1 MKKTFLLI
9 CLAAGLLSCTKELT
23 PQEET
28 PAGVPMNFEI
38 NIAGTKAG
46 KTAWAKYDVVY
57 VFFNGLGEKYL
68 KLTYDGSTWDN
79 SSEGGTLVDTDFA
92 DLENKTLTAVH
103 IPVPVSVYPGKSMGD
118 FYINNLDGTPTSSY
132 YFFDEKRAYSVDGA
146 TVTASI
152 SLNKPE
158 GFVLFH
164 VPGIQDNLASYRFR
178 SPQMWAGGCSGVR
191 DDGRVHEVWSD
202 NPDVNIKGIAE
213 GDGGTFSGWLDTDE
227 TDFTFTLEGP
237 TDTYTYSVS
246 DKQFEE
252 GKLYN
257 FPVLTN
263 TNWTVTPTTRP
274 YVDLGLPSGRM
285 WATMNVGAST
295 PEDYGDYFAWAETAP
310 KETYAWGTLKYWNP
324 TTGKPTYYTGI
335 SSSQLMDVD
344 DAAWVNW
351 GDDWRMPT
359 KEDWEELNLCCMTLP
374 VYSSDG
380 TSVNGLLFMSLSDS
394 SKSIFFPANGV
405 KNDMGHQGLGTNGY
419 YWSSTLYNN
428 ANCGQAYQMT
438 FTVGNETA
446 FLNIEP
452 RSRYIGCAVRPV
464 K

>member
-23 PQEET
+23 PREEA
-28 PAGVPMNFEI
+28 PDGVPMNFEI

-46 KTAWAKYDVVY
+46 KTAWAENDVVY

-79 SSEGGTLVDTDFA
+79 SSEGGTLMDTDFA
-92 DLENKTLTAVH
+92 TLENNTLTAVH
-103 IPVPVSVYPGKSMGD
+103 IPVPVNVFPGKTMGD
-118 FYINNLDGTPTSSY
+118 FYINYEDDAAPFTY
-132 YFFDEKRAYSVDGA
+132 YFFDAQKAYSVDGT

-152 SLNKPE
+152 SLRKPE

-164 VPGIQDNLASYRFR
+164 IPGIEVSAYRFR
-178 SPQMWAGGCSGVR
+178 SPQMWAGGCSAVSAE
-191 DDGRVHEVWSD
+191 GRVRTIYSE
-202 NPDVNIKGIAE
+202 NPNVTIRGIAE
-213 GDGGTFSGWLDTDE
+213 GDGGTFVGWLDTDGS
-227 TDFTFTLEGP
+227 DFTFTLEGP
-237 TDTYTYSVS
+237 TDTYTYTCS

-263 TNWTVTPTTRP
+263 TNWTVTTTTYP
-274 YVDLGLPSGRM
+274 YVDLDLPSGRM

-295 PEDYGDYFAWAETAP
+295 PEEYGDYFAWAETAP
-310 KETYAWGTLKYWNP
+310 KETYAWSTLAYWNP

-335 SSSQLMDVD
+335 SSSHLMDVD

-359 KEDWEELNLCCMTLP
+359 KEDWQELLDNCIKIP

-380 TSVNGLLFMSLSDS
+380 TSVNGLMFLSES
-394 SKSIFFPANGV
+394 NPTKGIFLPANGL
-405 KNDMGHQGLGTNGY
+405 KNDESLQGVGTNGY
-419 YWSSTLYNN
+419 YWSSDLNTETP
-428 ANCGQAYQMT
+428 GQAYQMN
-438 FTVGNETA
+438 FTVGKGTA
-446 FLNIEP
+446 THKVEA
-452 RSRYIGCAVRPV
+452 RARYTGCAVRPV

>member
-46 KTAWAKYDVVY
+46 KTAWAKNDVVH

-68 KLTYDGSTWDN
+68 KLTYNGSSWDN

-92 DLENKTLTAVH
+92 TLGNNTLTAVH
-103 IPVPVSVYPGKSMGD
+103 IPVPVNVFPGKTMGD
-118 FYINNLDGTPTSSY
+118 FYISYEDDAAPFTY
-132 YFFDEKRAYSVDGA
+132 YFFDAQKAYSVDGT

-152 SLNKPE
+152 SLRKPE

-164 VPGIQDNLASYRFR
+164 IPDIEVSAYRFR
-178 SPQMWAGGCSGVR
+178 SPQMWAGGCSAVSAE
-191 DDGRVHEVWSD
+191 GRVRTIYSE
-202 NPDVNIKGIAE
+202 NPNVTIRGIAE
-213 GDGGTFSGWLDTDE
+213 GDGGTFAGWVDTENALDY
-227 TDFTFTLEGP
+227 TFTLEGP
-237 TDTYTYSVS
+237 TNTYTYTCS

-263 TNWTVTPTTRP
+263 TNWTVTTTTHQ
-274 YVDLGLPSGRM
+274 YVDLGLPSGRL

-310 KETYAWGTLKYWNP
+310 KETYTWNNLQYRKSNGTYQK
-324 TTGKPTYYTGI
+324 YTG
-335 SSSQLMDVD
+335 SDYSYLQAED
-344 DAAWVNW
+344 DAAQVNW
-351 GDDWRMPT
+351 GGDWRTPT
-359 KEDWEELNLCCMTLP
+359 KEDWEELFSHYFPIP
-374 VYSSDG
+374 VSSSDG
-380 TSVNGLLFMSLSDS
+380 NAAEGILLIRSYLDM
-394 SKSIFFPANGV
+394 SKSLFLPANGV
-405 KNDMGHQGLGTNGY
+405 KNDMGHEGLGTNGY
-419 YWSSTLYNN
+419 YWSSTLNTN
-428 ANCGQAYQMT
+428 TPGQAYQ
-438 FTVGNETA
+438 FTYSNNSGSILARPES
-446 FLNIEP
+446 
-452 RSRYIGCAVRPV
+452 RSRYLGSAVRPV